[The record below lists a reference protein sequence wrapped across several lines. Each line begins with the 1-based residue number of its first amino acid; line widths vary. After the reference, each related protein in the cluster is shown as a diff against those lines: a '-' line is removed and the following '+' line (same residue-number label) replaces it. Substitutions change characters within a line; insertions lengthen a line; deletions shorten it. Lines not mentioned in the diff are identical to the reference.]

1 MASGA
6 DISTRITLGT
16 RLQVRRTP
24 TRNRACLI
32 QYSGDSLG
40 RRYLLDVPELTVGRS
55 SVNGIVI
62 QDDSVSRQHARII
75 TRDNTVAIEDLGSSN
90 GTFVQEEPVLTRT
103 ALKDGDI
110 LRLGNILL
118 KFFAHDN
125 VENVFHDNIYRLAT
139 IDAGTE
145 LFNKKY
151 LLETLASE
159 FRFCRVY
166 KRPLSIIYF
175 DLDFFKKVNDEHGHT
190 CGDFILRECAQ
201 LAKSCIRAE
210 DILARYGGE
219 EFVAILPNT
228 GLTAA
233 VELAER
239 IRKGVEEHDFVFE
252 GRSLKQT
259 VSLGV
264 SENDDKFKSATDLLD
279 DADRKLYVSKNSGRN
294 RVTA

>member
-1 MASGA
+1 MASSL
-6 DISTRITLGT
+6 DISTRITRGT
-16 RLQVRRTP
+16 KLQVRRTP
-24 TRNRACLI
+24 TRSRACLI
-32 QYSGDSLG
+32 QYSGAMLG
-40 RRYLLDVPELTVGRS
+40 RRYLLDAPEITVGRS

-62 QDDSVSRQHARII
+62 HDDSVSRQHAKII
-75 TRDNTVAIEDLGSSN
+75 TRGTAVAVEDLGSSN
-90 GTFVQEEPVLTRT
+90 GTFIDERPVLSRT
-103 ALKDGDI
+103 TLQDGDV

-159 FRFCRVY
+159 YRFCRIY
-166 KRPLSIIYF
+166 NRPLSVIYY
-175 DLDFFKKVNDEHGHT
+175 DLDFFKKVNDEHGHS
-190 CGDFILRECAQ
+190 CGDFILRECSQ
-201 LAKSCIRAE
+201 LVKVCMRDE

-219 EFVAILPNT
+219 EFVAVLPNADRR
-228 GLTAA
+228 TAA
-233 VELAER
+233 ELAER
-239 IRKGVEEHDFVFE
+239 IRATVAAYDFVFE
-252 GRSLKQT
+252 GKTIRQT

-264 SENDDKFKSATDLLD
+264 SENHESFKSGTELLD
-279 DADRKLYVSKNSGRN
+279 DADRKLYLSKNSGRN